1 MQILGQR
8 AMKIKRNS
16 FTVYLLLFALFV
28 VFSIIICAVGS
39 ATFSLTSCQ
48 LLQLPPVVERGGCQ
62 DDRHRDAAAQEDVAD
77 HVKPTPTQGS
87 IYLSY
92 FHAFHNIYSGACCVD
107 KKKK

>member
-28 VFSIIICAVGS
+28 VFSIIICGVGS
-39 ATFSLTSCQ
+39 ATFSLTGRE
-48 LLQLPPVVERGGCQ
+48 LLQLPSVVERGGRQ
-62 DDRHRDAAAQEDVAD
+62 DDRHRDAAPQEDVAD
-77 HVKPTPTQGS
+77 HVKTTPTQGS

-92 FHAFHNIYSGACCVD
+92 FHAFNNIQ
-107 KKKK
+107 KL

>member
-1 MQILGQR
+1 M
-8 AMKIKRNS
+8 
-16 FTVYLLLFALFV
+16 
-28 VFSIIICAVGS
+28 VFSIIICVVGS

-87 IYLSY
+87 IYLSHLLLTL
-92 FHAFHNIYSGACCVD
+92 FRSFNVD
-107 KKKK
+107 KKEKNFILL

>member
-1 MQILGQR
+1 M
-8 AMKIKRNS
+8 
-16 FTVYLLLFALFV
+16 
-28 VFSIIICAVGS
+28 VFRIIICAVGS
-39 ATFSLTSCQ
+39 ATFSLTGRE

-87 IYLSY
+87 ISCTFT
-92 FHAFHNIYSGACCVD
+92 FHAFYMIYSGACCVD